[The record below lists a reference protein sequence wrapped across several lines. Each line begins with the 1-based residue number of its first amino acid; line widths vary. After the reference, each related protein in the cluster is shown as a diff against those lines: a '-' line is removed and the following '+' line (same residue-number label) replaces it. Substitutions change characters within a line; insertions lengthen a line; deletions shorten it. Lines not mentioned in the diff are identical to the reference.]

1 MKTRRQ
7 FLQSSLMGV
16 AATWTL
22 PAFLNST
29 IFHLDSR
36 AATSPIQTPTGKDSP
51 ILVVLQLAG
60 GNDGLNTLVPYT
72 DDTYY
77 KVRPTLALDR
87 GSVLPLNDALG
98 LHPQLTGIR
107 SLFDNGEAAILQ
119 GVGYP
124 NPNRSHFRSMEIW
137 HTASDADKTEHYGW
151 IGRYFD
157 AACSGQPPTTGV
169 NIGPMPPQAF
179 LGPRPMGI
187 SITSPGR
194 YKLIEPSDIAVASAR
209 DSSPVPMM
217 GSEDSLPGA
226 ESGSSIDSIGTA
238 APDDGGSNLEFLE
251 RTALDAEISS
261 QDIQRITKTYQ
272 PTTDYP
278 PTRLGSDLKLIAQLI
293 AGGLPTR
300 IYYAHLGGFDTHAGQ
315 KPTHDR
321 LMREFSEAITAFT
334 TDLKAQGNFG
344 RVLVMSFSEFGRR
357 VAENASHGTD
367 HGAAGPMFLFGGA
380 IQPGLH
386 GTAPSLTDL
395 DRGDLRHSIDFRSV
409 YATVLKRWLG
419 TDPLPILHRPFPILD
434 LIRPPGIGA

>member
-7 FLQSSLMGV
+7 FLHSSLMGA

-29 IFHLDSR
+29 LLHLDAR
-36 AATSPIQTPTGKDSP
+36 AAASPIQTATGKDSP
-51 ILVVLQLAG
+51 ILVVLQMAG
-60 GNDGLNTLVPYT
+60 GNDGLNTLIPHTNDAYH
-72 DDTYY
+72 
-77 KVRPTLALDR
+77 KARPSLALDPA
-87 GSVLPLNDALG
+87 SVLPLNDSLA
-98 LHPQLTGIR
+98 LHPHLTGIR

-137 HTASDADKTEHYGW
+137 HTASDADKNEHHGW

-157 AACSGQPPTTGV
+157 AACPGQPPTTGV
-169 NIGPMPPQAF
+169 NIGSMPPQAF

-187 SITSPGR
+187 SMASPGR
-194 YKLIEPSDIAVASAR
+194 YKLIEPGDIAVASAR
-209 DSSPVPMM
+209 DGSLVPMM
-217 GSEDSLPGA
+217 GGEESLPGA
-226 ESGSSIDSIGTA
+226 NSGSSIEGLGAA

-261 QDIQRITKTYQ
+261 RDIQRITGTYQ
-272 PTTDYP
+272 PTTAYP
-278 PTRLGSDLKLIAQLI
+278 ATRLGEDLKLIAQLI

-315 KPTHDR
+315 KPAHDR
-321 LMREFSEAITAFT
+321 LMREFSEAISAFT
-334 TDLKAQGNFG
+334 ADLKAQDNFG

-357 VAENASHGTD
+357 VAENASQGTD
-367 HGAAGPMFLFGGA
+367 HGTAGPMFLFGGA
-380 IQPGLH
+380 VRPGLH

-395 DRGDLRHSIDFRSV
+395 DRGDLRHHTDFRSV
-409 YATVLKRWLG
+409 YATVLQDWLG
-419 TDPLPILHRPFPILD
+419 TDPTPILRRPFPTLD
-434 LIRPPGIGA
+434 LLRDRRAGA